1 MFIFCWN
8 PAPFLTRKKTQEN
21 QLTWNKLIRL
31 SLIKLY
37 YKNFSFRYIYA
48 SYHSSFSI
56 PSGYGIM
63 FIHLLRKSD
72 SKKLFGVLRT
82 SEYSAT
88 STKRNFRDTPNSI
101 FFSIWV
107 FCYDHS
113 WITGLQGKG
122 EGISLTPHYHFHP
135 LHKHLDIS
143 RAITAESSPSLIG
156 GSRTQTRNPWFPS
169 ASRIVIGAFHIR
181 ITLLSLFHIYIIIY
195 LLSIYFF
202 LLWRD
207 IEKRI

>member
-101 FFSIWV
+101 FF
-107 FCYDHS
+107 F
-113 WITGLQGKG
+113 
-122 EGISLTPHYHFHP
+122 
-135 LHKHLDIS
+135 
-143 RAITAESSPSLIG
+143 
-156 GSRTQTRNPWFPS
+156 
-169 ASRIVIGAFHIR
+169 
-181 ITLLSLFHIYIIIY
+181 Y
-195 LLSIYFF
+195 LGF
-202 LLWRD
+202 LLRPFMNHRTAR
-207 IEKRI
+207 EGGGHFFNSSLPLPPASQTLRY